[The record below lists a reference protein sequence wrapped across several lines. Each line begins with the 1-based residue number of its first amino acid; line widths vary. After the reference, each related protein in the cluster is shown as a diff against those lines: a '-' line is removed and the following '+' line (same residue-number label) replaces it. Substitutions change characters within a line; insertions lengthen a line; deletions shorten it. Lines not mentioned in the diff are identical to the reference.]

1 MEEGRRMSG
10 VRTRQQILAIDRF
23 LPRSLENRR
32 VEHRIPAVA
41 EPSSNGAPKSS
52 ARVGERARSVAW
64 RDDDAAVCS
73 GRSRAHLQNCSQTD
87 SKSTSFGDALRL

>member
-1 MEEGRRMSG
+1 MSG
-10 VRTRQQILAIDRF
+10 VRTHRQILAIDRF
-23 LPRSLENRR
+23 LPRSPENCR

-73 GRSRAHLQNCSQTD
+73 GDRGLICKIVVKPTANRRALEMP
-87 SKSTSFGDALRL
+87 